1 MLTLAL
7 QIFLLLLAAFLLGCI
22 LGCLIRRAVYAARY
36 QPATET
42 VAATTAAAGA
52 AATPAVAQR
61 PISPEAQ
68 RFESA
73 LTGADAAQLS
83 TVRREPVVEVRPRAP
98 EPGRAEPIIAEPV
111 TREPVGS
118 QAAAPIR
125 QDIPQPAPAS
135 APQNEIVAEPPQRSL
150 LVDQPVVAQEHAT
163 PTQATYAS
171 QPIPPPPPPPPS
183 DLVANAESAGEPAPD
198 RAPAPAPAPETVVAR
213 EAVVPQPEPASQAS
227 SSVIG
232 VAATAAAAA
241 AAAATSS
248 ATTAPVSAQPRAESK
263 VAGGGE
269 PADDL
274 KRIRSIDSILEG
286 RLNALGVTRYS
297 QIASWTS
304 ADVTRMSQSLG
315 LVGRIEQE
323 NWIEQAH
330 ILARGG
336 ETDYAR
342 RRRNQAPGS
351 AAAAA
356 HSAASHAASQSA
368 GPDRLT
374 RIIGVDAATEQA
386 LIGLG
391 ITRYADIARWSPDDV
406 ARIEAQLGRPGRI
419 SLDNWV
425 EQARVLARYA
435 DGTDA
440 PRPVR
445 LADAIREHREQAQRA
460 TANEPAPRS
469 DLSGLR
475 SVRSEA
481 LRGEA
486 PAPTGRED
494 DLKRI
499 RGIGVLIEKRL
510 NSLGVTTY
518 EQIANWTG
526 ADIDRIS
533 QILDFKGRIE
543 RENWIEQARILA
555 SGGQTEFSRRVD
567 RGEVDSSRDG

>member
-42 VAATTAAAGA
+42 VAAT
-52 AATPAVAQR
+52 AATAGVAATTAVAQR

-98 EPGRAEPIIAEPV
+98 EPVRAEPIIAEPV
-111 TREPVGS
+111 TREPVGP
-118 QAAAPIR
+118 QAAASIQ
-125 QDIPQPAPAS
+125 QDVPQPAPA
-135 APQNEIVAEPPQRSL
+135 APPQSEIVAEQPQRSL
-150 LVDQPVVAQEHAT
+150 LVEQPVVAQEHAT

-183 DLVANAESAGEPAPD
+183 DLVANSESAGESAPD
-198 RAPAPAPAPETVVAR
+198 RAPAPAPAPEAEVAR
-213 EAVVPQPEPASQAS
+213 EAVVTQPEPVSQAS
-227 SSVIG
+227 SSAIG
-232 VAATAAAAA
+232 VAAAAA
-241 AAAATSS
+241 AAAASS
-248 ATTAPVSAQPRAESK
+248 ATTAPVFAQPRAESA
-263 VAGGGE
+263 VAGDGE

-297 QIASWTS
+297 QIAGWTS

-342 RRRNQAPGS
+342 RRRDQAPGS

-406 ARIEAQLGRPGRI
+406 ARMEAQLGRPGRI

-445 LADAIREHREQAQRA
+445 LADAIRENREQAQRA
-460 TANEPAPRS
+460 TASEPAPRS
-469 DLSGLR
+469 DLAGLR

-555 SGGQTEFSRRVD
+555 SGGHTEFSRRVD